1 MMGNL
6 PTCPTCGSTN
16 IEKIKLSSKVG
27 AAALVGIF
35 ALGKIS
41 KTFKC
46 KNCGYQW

>member
-1 MMGNL
+1 MANV

-16 IEKIKLSSKVG
+16 VEKISTSSKVG
-27 AAALVGIF
+27 AAVLVGIF

-46 KNCGYQW
+46 NNCGYQW